1 MTKKARLK
9 YEAGAKLDVLDP
21 VKQLDAVAVEAS
33 VSICHLSFL
42 TAVHCPV

>member
-21 VKQLDAVAVEAS
+21 VKQLDAVAVGAS

-42 TAVHCPV
+42 TVVHCPV